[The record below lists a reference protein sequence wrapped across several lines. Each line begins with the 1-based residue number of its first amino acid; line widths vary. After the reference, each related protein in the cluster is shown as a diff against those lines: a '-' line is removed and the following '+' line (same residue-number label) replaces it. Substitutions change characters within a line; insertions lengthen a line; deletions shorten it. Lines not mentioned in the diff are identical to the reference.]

1 MNGQAL
7 SRNRH
12 APPGAIPRDP
22 DRATAAVVGISEDHP
37 RMDGAPHAHRRA
49 QLVYAVEGAITVEAE
64 RARWV
69 LPPLRAAWIPG
80 GVTHRVQSAG
90 PFKLRTLYFD
100 LRRVRGLPPSWTVFS
115 VTPLAREVILALASA
130 PWSWKGPGRES
141 RLCAVLLDELASLEA
156 LSLSLPRAKD
166 PRVARVC
173 EGLLD
178 DPSDARE
185 LSAWGRAAGA
195 SERNLARLFVAD
207 TGMTF
212 GQWRQQRRLLA
223 AVERLAAG
231 QSVLSVAIELGY
243 DSPSAFGA
251 MFKRALGVTPGDF
264 FRPGPLSE
272 GAKAARGHL
281 PLPTDGVSARARPA
295 PE

>member
-1 MNGQAL
+1 
-7 SRNRH
+7 
-12 APPGAIPRDP
+12 
-22 DRATAAVVGISEDHP
+22 
-37 RMDGAPHAHRRA
+37 MDGAPHAHRRA

-80 GVTHRVQSAG
+80 GVSHRVQSRG

-100 LRRVRGLPPSWTVFS
+100 PRRVRGLPRAWTVFS
-115 VTPLAREVILALASA
+115 VTPLAREVILSLAAS
-130 PWSWKGPGRES
+130 PWGWKGPGRES
-141 RLCAVLLDELASLEA
+141 RLCAVLLDELRALEA
-156 LSLSLPRAKD
+156 LSLSLPGAKD

-173 EGLLD
+173 EGLLL
-178 DPSDARE
+178 DPADPRE

-195 SERNLARLFVAD
+195 SERNLARLFVTD

-251 MFKRALGVTPGDF
+251 MFKRALGVTPGEF
-264 FRPGPLSE
+264 FRTGAPPG
-272 GAKAARGHL
+272 
-281 PLPTDGVSARARPA
+281 
-295 PE
+295 